1 MIKLPL
7 PGSNPNVAPKRV
19 FYGQPSGVKT
29 DLLALYQATA
39 KELDVPPA
47 AVRAFAIVESDEKS
61 HTAAGFP
68 VLRFEQHR
76 WKKYRVAEAA
86 AMTFDKAVNSKNLDE
101 RWEQFERM
109 REVASDAAILSH
121 SFGIFQVMGFN
132 YKQCLCADVETFLR
146 RSMTVEGQ
154 FTLFKRFMLESP
166 ALLSAVR
173 RFKPED
179 VGFHYNGP
187 QYKRNK
193 YDVKWAA
200 AAKAGGERVW
210 A

>member
-1 MIKLPL
+1 MKLTL
-7 PGSNPNVAPKRV
+7 PGANPDVSRKRV
-19 FYGQPSGVKT
+19 FYGQPSGVKA
-29 DLLALYQATA
+29 DLLGLYQQTA
-39 KELDVPPA
+39 KELNVQPA
-47 AVRAFAIVESDEKS
+47 SVRAFAVVESDEKS

-68 VLRFEQHR
+68 VIRFESHR
-76 WKKYRVAEAA
+76 YKKYRVAERG
-86 AMTFDKAVNSKNLDE
+86 AMAFDKATNSKNLDE

-109 REVASDAAILSH
+109 RDVASDAAILSH

-132 YKQCLCADVETFLR
+132 YKLCLCADVETFLR

-154 FTLFKRFMLESP
+154 FTLFKRFVLSSP
-166 ALLSAVR
+166 ALHSAIMR
-173 RFKPED
+173 HRPDE